1 MIAIVLVGAWA
12 IKGAGEPAG
21 ALGEYAVGAEG
32 DIWALEASSV
42 SMSDIAAA
50 NVPAVIDFGSDS
62 CAPCKAR
69 APVLEEANRSAQGS
83 AIVKFVDVWKHPNA
97 ATASR
102 CR

>member
-21 ALGEYAVGAEG
+21 ALGEYAAGAEG

-50 NVPAVIDFGSDS
+50 NVPAVIRLRVRQLRPLQGDG
-62 CAPCKAR
+62 AR
-69 APVLEEANRSAQGS
+69 P
-83 AIVKFVDVWKHPNA
+83 
-97 ATASR
+97 
-102 CR
+102 